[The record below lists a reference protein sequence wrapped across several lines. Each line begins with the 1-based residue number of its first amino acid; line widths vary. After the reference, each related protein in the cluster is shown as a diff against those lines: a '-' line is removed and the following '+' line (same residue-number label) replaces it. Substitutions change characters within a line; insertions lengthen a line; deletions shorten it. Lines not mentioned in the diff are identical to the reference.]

1 MDTNQG
7 DEIGRITVES
17 LPNEILL
24 QIFSL
29 LDGHDLLQC
38 REVSAVWR
46 NIASDGFLWQ
56 TKLCELFGQRWS
68 VVSCEKKPE
77 NAPDLSN
84 LNKIH
89 PYTIYRFL
97 VDYVPQHLRSEPDRL
112 AAKAEVTRKPSG
124 LAQQIQRSPRPSLS
138 ELIAHWWNQV
148 VRRITLSSPR
158 RNGRITPPQYRFA
171 VFGPGFDQRATSR
184 LFSKLVDTRT
194 KSFEPINMIPG
205 RMGFGAGLTL
215 KLHAQAQ
222 LAVFDPSLSL
232 PKSCPSITP
241 RFLKDLHTTEK
252 ETTESPCSSQTA
264 NGTIAVTSVP
274 LEIPRSPLWL
284 PVSTT
289 PDNSVFRDDLI
300 FDLHYLYSLRGHLS
314 HTFSDQLDRLLRS
327 RLFRHSI
334 GDASMTDEELLSN
347 LTVTE
352 SMQNILR
359 GLNGMIYALDARETV
374 EQSCYLHCELHAVLR
389 GLPKTVAKRVPIVFL
404 YIMPKEDIDLTPFA
418 PQVKRRSVNSSN
430 ISAFLNRDSYSGVD
444 YTVSWRGSLLLP
456 ISCLRLFELD
466 NPWRLQKCA
475 SNDIKAVIQGIM
487 WLRARAPLVPNE
499 QMYQLMRVNSAV

>member
-1 MDTNQG
+1 MDANLE
-7 DEIGRITVES
+7 DEIGRITIES
-17 LPNEILL
+17 LPSEILL

-38 REVSAVWR
+38 REVSAIWR

-68 VVSCEKKPE
+68 VVSCEKKSE
-77 NAPDLSN
+77 NAPDLCN
-84 LNKIH
+84 LNKVH
-89 PYTIYRFL
+89 PYRIYKFL
-97 VDYVPQHLRSEPDRL
+97 VDYVPQHLRSESDPL
-112 AAKAEVTRKPSG
+112 VAKVESTRKPNG
-124 LAQQIQRSPRPSLS
+124 LVQQIQRSPRPSLS
-138 ELIAHWWNQV
+138 ELIAHWWNQM

-158 RNGRITPPQYRFA
+158 RNSRVTSPQYRFA

-222 LAVFDPSLSL
+222 LAVFDPSLPL
-232 PKSCPSITP
+232 PRSSPSIYP
-241 RFLKDLHTTEK
+241 RSLKDHRTREK
-252 ETTESPCSSQTA
+252 ETTESPYGNQSA
-264 NGTIAVTSVP
+264 NGATAVTSTS
-274 LEIPRSPLWL
+274 LEISPPPLRL
-284 PVSTT
+284 PASII

-334 GDASMTDEELLSN
+334 GDTSMTDEEVISK

-352 SMQNILR
+352 SMRNILR

-374 EQSCYLHCELHAVLR
+374 EQSSYLHCELHAVLR
-389 GLPKTVAKRVPIVFL
+389 GLPETVAKRVPIVFL

-430 ISAFLNRDSYSGVD
+430 VNAFLNRDSYSGVD

-499 QMYQLMRVNSAV
+499 QVYHLMRVNSAV